1 MSAAQASKA
10 SDSDRQQELCAR
22 NVKEKSMGIGTVKS
36 VGERWLLMA
45 TLLAVVQPA
54 HGIPAFARKYGLPCS
69 ACHEAWPMLNNF
81 GQTFKDNGYQLG
93 NDRDS
98 PIYHEPAYW
107 PIMFRVTP
115 QWHRESNDR
124 VAVDKIPGDASSGL
138 VESSISKSGFD
149 LSSIDI
155 VAAGTLSKNISFFVQ
170 PFINSGSTSI
180 AQTWV
185 RLDNLAG
192 SRWLNLKMGKFEL
205 DEPISQE
212 RTLTLNNTGG
222 SYYNYFFTPPGDN
235 NFFTGIG
242 GTQLGVELLGHSDND
257 YTRYSVAVLSS
268 NNGQTGLPSNQT
280 YDVYTNYTQGFEVPA
295 LGLQRVG
302 VYGYFGKSPT
312 YFQTS
317 DGNPIPGSGTGNRSF
332 YRAGAYGLWY
342 VGKFDFSTFYMHGQD
357 NVFLGNS
364 VPANQPS
371 KLPAGAAGPAWN
383 GGFVEGHYDYNPRLI
398 LISRYELIR
407 MSRQANPSIRGNSGN
422 LDTWTVGYRWY
433 PIMNPR
439 AGLAWVQEYS
449 RIVNAGT
456 APLSGKDDINNSF
469 LMGFDFD
476 F

>member
-1 MSAAQASKA
+1 
-10 SDSDRQQELCAR
+10 
-22 NVKEKSMGIGTVKS
+22 MGIVTVKRIGTC
-36 VGERWLLMA
+36 VLFVVVLLTA
-45 TLLAVVQPA
+45 VQPA
-54 HGIPAFARKYGLPCS
+54 HAIPAFARKYGLPCS
-69 ACHEAWPMLNNF
+69 ACHQAWPMLNNF

-93 NDRDS
+93 NDRDA
-98 PIYHEPAYW
+98 PIYQQPAYW

-115 QWHRESNDR
+115 QWHRESNNR
-124 VAVDKIPGDASSGL
+124 VAMDKVPGNGKSGL
-138 VESSISKSGFD
+138 VESQVTTSGFD
-149 LSSIDI
+149 LSSLDI
-155 VAAGTLSKNISFFVQ
+155 VTAGTLSKNISFFVQ
-170 PFINSGSTSI
+170 PFFTQSGGGI

-185 RLDNLAG
+185 RFDNLAK
-192 SRWLNLKMGKFEL
+192 SRWLNVKMGRFEL

-212 RTLTLNNTGG
+212 RSLTLNNTGG
-222 SYYNYFFTPPGDN
+222 LYYNYFFTPPGDS

-242 GTQLGVELLGHSDND
+242 GSQLGVELMGHSEND
-257 YTRYSVAVLSS
+257 YARYSVAVVNNS
-268 NNGQTGLPSNQT
+268 NGQAGLPAGQT
-280 YDVYTNYTQGFEVPA
+280 YNVYTNFNQGFEIPG

-302 VYGYFGKSPT
+302 VYGFFGESPT

-317 DGNPIPGSGTGNRSF
+317 NGNSIPGTGTGNRSF
-332 YRAGAYGLWY
+332 YRAGAYGQFY
-342 VGKFDFSTFYMHGQD
+342 VRKFDFQTFYEHGYD

-371 KLPAGAAGPAWN
+371 KLPAGAVGPSWN
-383 GGFVEGHYDYNPRLI
+383 GGFVEAHYTYNPRLI
-398 LISRYELIR
+398 AIGRYELIR
-407 MSRQANPSIRGNSGN
+407 MSRQADPTIRANSGN
-422 LDTWTVGYRWY
+422 LDTWTIGYRWY